1 MIPKIKTRY
10 GGMDVEVTTYKT
22 GGTAV
27 ILTQDGQRFA
37 TLSVNFPFPEVELE
51 EGEFAVKTWSEN
63 EQVAADCLASGL
75 FIDTGK
81 RIKSG
86 YVEASVWRFK

>member
-10 GGMDVEVTTYKT
+10 GDMEVEVVLYKT

-27 ILTQDGQRFA
+27 LLIQDNYRFA
-37 TLSVNFPFPEVELE
+37 TLSVNFPLVKLE

-63 EQVAADCLASGL
+63 EQVAADALASGL
-75 FIDTGK
+75 FVDTGK
-81 RIKSG
+81 RIQSG

>member
-10 GGMDVEVTTYKT
+10 GDMDVDITLYKT

-37 TLSVNFPFPEVELE
+37 TLSVNFPEVELE

>member
-10 GGMDVEVTTYKT
+10 GDMDVDIALYKT

-27 ILTQDGQRFA
+27 ILNQDGQRFA
-37 TLSVNFPFPEVELE
+37 TLSVNFPEVELE

-63 EQVAADCLASGL
+63 EQIAEDALASGL
-75 FIDTGK
+75 FINTGK
-81 RIKSG
+81 RIRSG

>member
-10 GGMDVEVTTYKT
+10 GDMDVDITLYKT

-37 TLSVNFPFPEVELE
+37 ILSVNFPFPEVELE
-51 EGEFAVKTWSEN
+51 HNEFAVKTWSEN
-63 EQVAADCLASGL
+63 EEIAADALASGL
-75 FIDTGK
+75 FVDTGK
-81 RIKSG
+81 RIRSG
-86 YVEASVWRFK
+86 YVEAPVWRFK

>member
-10 GGMDVEVTTYKT
+10 GDMDVDITLYKT

-37 TLSVNFPFPEVELE
+37 TLSVNFSEVKME

-63 EQVAADCLASGL
+63 EQIAADCLASGL
-75 FIDTGK
+75 FVDTGK
-81 RIKSG
+81 RIQSG

>member
-27 ILTQDGQRFA
+27 ILNQDGQRFA
-37 TLSVNFPFPEVELE
+37 TLSVNFSEVKLE
-51 EGEFAVKTWSEN
+51 HNEFAVKTWSEN
-63 EQVAADCLASGL
+63 EEIAADCLSSGL
-75 FIDTGK
+75 FVDTGK
-81 RIKSG
+81 RIQSG

>member
-10 GGMDVEVTTYKT
+10 GGMDVDITLYKT

-27 ILTQDGQRFA
+27 ILTQDGRRFA
-37 TLSVNFPFPEVELE
+37 TLSVNFPLVKLE
-51 EGEFAVKTWSEN
+51 EGEFAVKTWGEN
-63 EQVAADCLASGL
+63 EQVAADALASGL
-75 FIDTGK
+75 FVDTGK

>member
-1 MIPKIKTRY
+1 MIPKIKIWY
-10 GGMDVEVTTYKT
+10 GDMEVEVILYKT

-27 ILTQDGQRFA
+27 LLIQDNYRFA
-37 TLSVNFPFPEVELE
+37 TLSVNFPEVKLE

-63 EQVAADCLASGL
+63 EQIAADALASGI

-81 RIKSG
+81 RIQSG

>member
-10 GGMDVEVTTYKT
+10 GDMEVEVVLYKT

-37 TLSVNFPFPEVELE
+37 TLSVNFPEVKLE

-63 EQVAADCLASGL
+63 NEIAKQCLASGI

-81 RIKSG
+81 RIRSG
-86 YVEASVWRFK
+86 YVEAPVWRFK

>member
-10 GGMDVEVTTYKT
+10 GDMEVEVVLYKI

-63 EQVAADCLASGL
+63 EEIAEDALASGL

>member
-1 MIPKIKTRY
+1 MIHQIKTRY
-10 GGMDVEVTTYKT
+10 GDMHVEKTQYKT
-22 GGTAV
+22 GGPAV
-27 ILTQDGQRFA
+27 ILYHEGHRFA
-37 TLSVNFPFPEVELE
+37 TLSVNFWEIELE

-63 EQVAADCLASGL
+63 EEIAADALASGL

>member
-10 GGMDVEVTTYKT
+10 GDMDVEVTTYKT
-22 GGTAV
+22 GGMAV

-63 EQVAADCLASGL
+63 EEIAEDALASGL
-75 FIDTGK
+75 FVDTGK
-81 RIKSG
+81 RIQSG

>member
-10 GGMDVEVTTYKT
+10 GDMDVDITLYKT

>member
-27 ILTQDGQRFA
+27 ILNQDGQRFA
-37 TLSVNFPFPEVELE
+37 TLSVNFSEVKLE
-51 EGEFAVKTWSEN
+51 HNEFAVKTWSEN
-63 EQVAADCLASGL
+63 EEIAADCLSSGL

>member
-10 GGMDVEVTTYKT
+10 GDMDVEVTTYKT

-27 ILTQDGQRFA
+27 ILNQDGQRFA
-37 TLSVNFPFPEVELE
+37 TLSVNFPEVELG

-63 EQVAADCLASGL
+63 EQVAADALASGL
-75 FIDTGK
+75 FVDTGK
-81 RIKSG
+81 RIQSG

>member
-27 ILTQDGQRFA
+27 ILNQDGQRFA
-37 TLSVNFPFPEVELE
+37 TLSVYFPEVKLE

-63 EQVAADCLASGL
+63 EEIAEDALASGL

-81 RIKSG
+81 RIRSG

>member
-10 GGMDVEVTTYKT
+10 GDMDVDIALYKT

-27 ILTQDGQRFA
+27 ILNQDGQRFA
-37 TLSVNFPFPEVELE
+37 TLSVNFPEVELE

-63 EQVAADCLASGL
+63 EQIAEDALASGL

-81 RIKSG
+81 RIRSG
-86 YVEASVWRFK
+86 YVGASVWRFK

>member
-10 GGMDVEVTTYKT
+10 GGMYVEVTTYKT
-22 GGTAV
+22 GGMAV
-27 ILTQDGQRFA
+27 ILNQNGQRYA
-37 TLSVNFPFPEVELE
+37 TLSVNFPEVKPE
-51 EGEFAVKTWSEN
+51 EGEFAVKTWNEN
-63 EQVAADCLASGL
+63 EQIAEDALASGL

-81 RIKSG
+81 RIRSG

>member
-10 GGMDVEVTTYKT
+10 GDMEVEVVLYKT

-27 ILTQDGQRFA
+27 ILNQDGQRFA
-37 TLSVNFPFPEVELE
+37 TLSVNFSEVKLE
-51 EGEFAVKTWSEN
+51 HNEFAVKTWSEN
-63 EQVAADCLASGL
+63 EEIAADCLSSGL
-75 FIDTGK
+75 FVDTGK
-81 RIKSG
+81 RIQSG

>member
-10 GGMDVEVTTYKT
+10 GDMDVDITLYKT

-27 ILTQDGQRFA
+27 ILTQDGRRFA
-37 TLSVNFPFPEVELE
+37 TLSVNFPEVELE
-51 EGEFAVKTWSEN
+51 HNEFAVKTWSEN
-63 EQVAADCLASGL
+63 EQIAEDALASGL
-75 FIDTGK
+75 FVDTGK
-81 RIKSG
+81 RIQSG

>member
-10 GGMDVEVTTYKT
+10 GDMDVEVTTYKT

-37 TLSVNFPFPEVELE
+37 TLSVNFPVVKLE

-75 FIDTGK
+75 FVDTGK

>member
-10 GGMDVEVTTYKT
+10 GDMEVEVVLYQT

-27 ILTQDGQRFA
+27 ILTQDGQCFA
-37 TLSVNFPFPEVELE
+37 TLSVNFPEVELE
-51 EGEFAVKTWSEN
+51 HNEFAVKTWSEN
-63 EQVAADCLASGL
+63 EQVAADALASGL
-75 FIDTGK
+75 FVDTGK
-81 RIKSG
+81 RIQSG

>member
-27 ILTQDGQRFA
+27 ILNQDGQRFA
-37 TLSVNFPFPEVELE
+37 TLSVNFSEVKLE
-51 EGEFAVKTWSEN
+51 HNEFAVKTWSEN
-63 EQVAADCLASGL
+63 EEIAADCLSSGL
-75 FIDTGK
+75 FVDTGK
-81 RIKSG
+81 RIQSG
-86 YVEASVWRFK
+86 YVEAPVWRFK